1 MTHCGVS
8 YTEWTFENCW
18 LSPRDAQFSGGEDFS
33 ESFNER
39 IRDGCTGSQAGGGK
53 TISAQQIFEA
63 LHGWNNRMQDRRGRR
78 DTRNQGLHVA
88 PVVLGLP
95 VARLSRWRTF
105 SVSC

>member
-1 MTHCGVS
+1 MHS
-8 YTEWTFENCW
+8 SSE
-18 LSPRDAQFSGGEDFS
+18 AKDFS
-33 ESFNER
+33 EIFNER
-39 IRDGCTGSQAGGGK
+39 IRGACTGSQAGGGK

-78 DTRNQGLHVA
+78 GTRNQGLHVA